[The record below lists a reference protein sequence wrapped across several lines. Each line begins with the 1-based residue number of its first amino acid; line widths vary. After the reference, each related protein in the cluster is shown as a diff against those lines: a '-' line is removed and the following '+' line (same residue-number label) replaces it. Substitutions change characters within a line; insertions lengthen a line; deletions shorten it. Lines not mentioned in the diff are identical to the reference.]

1 LKMKVIGLIGGMS
14 WESSADYYRLINELT
29 KERLGGWHSS
39 KVLLFSVDFDE
50 IEKLQHEGQWQKL
63 TQLMV
68 DAARRLEAG
77 GAECILICTNTMHK
91 MADEVQKAVSVP
103 LIHIADATG
112 NEIIS
117 KGLNAVGLLGTKF
130 TMEEDFYKKRL
141 SEKFGLTVIIP
152 GSNDRQLIHSIIYD
166 ELCLGKIKDS
176 SREAV
181 KKIIN
186 KLEKEGAQGIVLGC
200 TELPILIKQTDAEIP
215 LFDTTQIHAKAG
227 VDFALKND
235 WLIRVSRTAPGKIK

>member
-63 TQLMV
+63 T
-68 DAARRLEAG
+68 
-77 GAECILICTNTMHK
+77 
-91 MADEVQKAVSVP
+91 P